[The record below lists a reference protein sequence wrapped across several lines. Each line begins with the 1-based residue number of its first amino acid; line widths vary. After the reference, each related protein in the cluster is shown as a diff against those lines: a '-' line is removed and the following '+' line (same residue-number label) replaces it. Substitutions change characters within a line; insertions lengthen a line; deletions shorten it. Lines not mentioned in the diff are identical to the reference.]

1 MLKKTFEF
9 VNQERFENKLVL
21 YKQRLLERHAYDELL
36 MYFQIFSTE
45 LDKAVFVQFGKVL
58 KEYSREN
65 HGYLKIENDDKL
77 FVNALEFPLMYDNN
91 GVTIVRAPAAG
102 NDDGSIVMSAD
113 VKVGTRVRLSYGEPS
128 TIMNADIDMYRSK
141 DSFRRSRSQ
150 A

>member
-1 MLKKTFEF
+1 M
-9 VNQERFENKLVL
+9 
-21 YKQRLLERHAYDELL
+21 
-36 MYFQIFSTE
+36 
-45 LDKAVFVQFGKVL
+45 FVQFGKVL

-65 HGYLKIENDDKL
+65 HGYLKIENDDNL